1 MNREEDVV
9 IRIKYQIDT
18 KDLITEDP
26 FKVRWCNQKQAILL
40 ESSSLFSDHMLY
52 WGDEVTLKPYGDQY
66 ELASVKSPSEMLHF
80 ESACPPPPDSFT
92 EALNAIGGNWECDAG
107 YFFVLHVPAKHCSV
121 FFSQYN
127 LNHSEWEQVFSGH
140 NPFEDMDIDD
150 FCINDSSEFSSN

>member
-1 MNREEDVV
+1 MVTETEITLRSHFVLENRQHYSD
-9 IRIKYQIDT
+9 
-18 KDLITEDP
+18 DP
-26 FKVRWCNQKQAILL
+26 FNVKWLSDNRVQLL
-40 ESSSLFSDHMLY
+40 ESSNLFSDHMLY
-52 WGDEVTLKPYGDQY
+52 WGDEVTLKPYGDKY
-66 ELASVKSPSEMLHF
+66 ELVSVKSPSDMLHF